1 MKFRPVRIL
10 VALLVLFC
18 GSSCTIFDP
27 KPPNMAADKMA
38 VVPPDFLLSRYGPMN
53 RWLDTKVRVQIFD
66 VPLDQVIHQPCLRG
80 INYRVV
86 QKGVENPL
94 IFIDKIA
101 MTRRQL
107 LWSLSQDHQ
116 IHMTLVFDVQGGPA
130 CIEIRSRTA
139 RNDARARG
147 DT

>member
-1 MKFRPVRIL
+1 MKFSPVPL
-10 VALLVLFC
+10 LALTLML
-18 GSSCTIFDP
+18 GSTSCALWFP

-38 VVPPDFLLSRYGPMN
+38 VVPPDFLFSRYEPIN

-66 VPLDQVIHQPCLRG
+66 VPLKQVIHEPSLRG

-86 QKGVENPL
+86 QTGVDNPL

-107 LWSLSQDHQ
+107 LWSLAQDHQ
-116 IHMTLVFDVQGGPA
+116 IHMTLVFDANGGPA

-139 RNDARARG
+139 TNDARARG
-147 DT
+147 DR